1 MCSQMV
7 CTRRG
12 IVTMIAFVR
21 LFSTVRFQMWPQ
33 IACMRRGK
41 VTLVA
46 FVWLFS
52 AVYFKMTS
60 QAAFHR
66 GCILTLVALVWF
78 FSFFICVSQG
88 NIYIG
93 PTFTKFNIY
102 KMLTHHHQGGNVV
115 PCVMSLSKLFKP
127 IEAQYCSS
135 KFPIWTE
142 NKLLNWSEWQ
152 QYTFTFN
159 IKIWVNGNELPLSQW
174 ELFNKLDRPP
184 PVKTLLCIK
193 GPYNFLKFSGLAL
206 AQGWLDFHPSI
217 LGADGGKS
225 NQPLVEFPSTGWIS
239 I

>member
-1 MCSQMV
+1 MV
-7 CTRRG
+7 
-12 IVTMIAFVR
+12 AFVW
-21 LFSTVRFQMWPQ
+21 LFSTVHFQMCPQ
-33 IACMRRGK
+33 IACPRWCK
-41 VTLVA
+41 ITLVA

-52 AVYFKMTS
+52 TVCFQMSPQIACLRWGIV
-60 QAAFHR
+60 A
-66 GCILTLVALVWF
+66 LVALVWL

-152 QYTFTFN
+152 YTFTFT
-159 IKIWVNGNELPLSQW
+159 IKIWVNGNQLSLSQW
-174 ELFNKLDRPP
+174 ELFNKLGRPHHLP
-184 PVKTLLCIK
+184 KKRTSSQASKLR
-193 GPYNFLKFSGLAL
+193 
-206 AQGWLDFHPSI
+206 
-217 LGADGGKS
+217 
-225 NQPLVEFPSTGWIS
+225 
-239 I
+239 